1 MRIIIYLCMMFMSF
15 EIFGQLKGAVPQST
29 VPEHI
34 NDDRKVENNSA
45 KSAAKN
51 NADKM
56 KKTLKLSEKQYGDLY
71 KALLT
76 YETDVEKT
84 SQSNLSKKDQFDKMN
99 KLNISKQEKLKAILS
114 KEQYHAYIMS
124 FP

>member
-1 MRIIIYLCMMFMSF
+1 
-15 EIFGQLKGAVPQST
+15 
-29 VPEHI
+29 
-34 NDDRKVENNSA
+34 
-45 KSAAKN
+45 
-51 NADKM
+51 M